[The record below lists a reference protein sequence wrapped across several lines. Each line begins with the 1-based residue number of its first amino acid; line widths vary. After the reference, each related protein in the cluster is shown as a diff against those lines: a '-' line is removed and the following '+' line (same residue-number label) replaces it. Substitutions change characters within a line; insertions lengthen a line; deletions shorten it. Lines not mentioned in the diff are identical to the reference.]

1 MYAVILGVNE
11 LQNENNKVPSSAEEG
26 CASRHPSSAEEGT
39 SFAPFNYFTH
49 FVIARLVEEYAI

>member
-11 LQNENNKVPSSAEEG
+11 LQNENNKV
-26 CASRHPSSAEEGT
+26 PSSAEEGT